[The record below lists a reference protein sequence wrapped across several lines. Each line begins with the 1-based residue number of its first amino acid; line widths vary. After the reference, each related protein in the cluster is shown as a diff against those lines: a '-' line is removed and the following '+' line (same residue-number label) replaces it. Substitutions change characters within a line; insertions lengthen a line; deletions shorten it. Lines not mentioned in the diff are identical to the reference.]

1 MMLATL
7 LGAATNFELPVLTA
21 VKVVHSLN
29 KQIDSYEPQ
38 GF

>member
-7 LGAATNFELPVLTA
+7 LGAATICIALELPVLTE

-29 KQIDSYEPQ
+29 KQMDS
-38 GF
+38 